1 MATVPCVLL
10 QSEKLDVLSC
20 DCATM
25 MATHHSIGC
34 HMEMEVGVQAMEE
47 TPGLTPM

>member
-25 MATHHSIGC
+25 MATRHPIDC
-34 HMEMEVGVQAMEE
+34 HMEMGVGVQATEE
-47 TPGLTPM
+47 TPGLMPK